1 MAVEASLSNRR
12 FLSSAY
18 DDRAASDR
26 VAMKGIA
33 SQTGHCSSE
42 SRPVIQAASGALP
55 SSRPRTLTRR
65 KVFLMNVLM
74 PIRVFS
80 PKHNGTAPVTVCLQ
94 SLNWSETRLLKSAG
108 PVKVESA

>member
-55 SSRPRTLTRR
+55 SSRTTPCHPVDLTANFDAAQGLPYERAHAH
-65 KVFLMNVLM
+65 
-74 PIRVFS
+74 PS
-80 PKHNGTAPVTVCLQ
+80 LQ
-94 SLNWSETRLLKSAG
+94 SET
-108 PVKVESA
+108 